1 MAIQNIMSYL
11 QEVDLGGT
19 FPPFVSFEGH
29 FWGGSKPFSCPN
41 LAASSPSG
49 RSRNYRRRAFQGL
62 DSVPNPEGVHT
73 AGSWGRVSSSYCVA
87 LHYQVLRSLGVP
99 RGQLDEIVINYRKAA
114 LSTSYAALL
123 DFAIKLAMHAPWVSG
138 EDIDALRNHGYTDDA
153 ILEAILVTGLASFL
167 CTLSRELSPS
177 PDFEPR
183 AILASN
189 NVSQPEGVY
198 VGGTAGPYLRT
209 VERSAENFPP
219 FAIFRE
225 RFGFIPN
232 LFHAQTLGRMCSK
245 WRWSCSAT
253 YWGLKTSSPTCTR
266 SASSW

>member
-1 MAIQNIMSYL
+1 
-11 QEVDLGGT
+11 V
-19 FPPFVSFEGH
+19 V
-29 FWGGSKPFSCPN
+29 PN
-41 LAASSPSG
+41 LFRAQTLLPQVLQGEAEIIG
-49 RSRNYRRRAFQGL
+49 AVLFKDWILSRIQKESILLA
-62 DSVPNPEGVHT
+62 VGV
-73 AGSWGRVSSSYCVA
+73 AYQASYCVT
-87 LHYQVLRSLGVP
+87 LHYQVLCSLGVP